1 MDSRFGLYALERLT
15 DGNALDSIVDSK
27 QYPKPTT
34 RNNQKP
40 KQRDT
45 IHIFVIHD
53 NKQDYTGKGMKRQFR
68 NASNNKTRIISGA
81 LLARQPMQILELKLE
96 LVPTQEL
103 EQTSQTLGQL
113 VQQPVQIPLQIPRQ
127 IPEQPLQQERCLP
140 MWPLPSP
147 PRDSLETNEALRE

>member
-1 MDSRFGLYALERLT
+1 
-15 DGNALDSIVDSK
+15 
-27 QYPKPTT
+27 
-34 RNNQKP
+34 
-40 KQRDT
+40 
-45 IHIFVIHD
+45 
-53 NKQDYTGKGMKRQFR
+53 MKRQSR

-81 LLARQPMQILELKLE
+81 PLARQPMQILELKLE

-113 VQQPVQIPLQIPRQ
+113 VQQPVQIPRS